1 MGSSHSWAEH
11 TGELEL
17 ELAADSPEELF
28 AEAAVAL
35 GRLLADHEPG
45 GGTGGADP
53 VEVEVE
59 VHGRDPATLLAE
71 WLAELAYLAE
81 RQGLVPERVGDLR
94 WGETAITATV
104 HGHRGRPP
112 PLVKAVTYH
121 RLERGAVDGSWRG
134 RAVLDV

>member
-1 MGSSHSWAEH
+1 VGSSHTWAEH

-35 GRLLADHEPG
+35 GGLLAGHEPG
-45 GGTGGADP
+45 AGAGEA

-59 VHGRDPATLLAE
+59 VCAGDPSTLLAE

-81 RQGLVPERVGDLR
+81 RRGLVPERVADLR
-94 WGETAITATV
+94 LAETTIRATV
-104 HGHRGRPP
+104 RGYLGRPP

-121 RLERGAVDGSWRG
+121 RLEMRAVDGGWRG